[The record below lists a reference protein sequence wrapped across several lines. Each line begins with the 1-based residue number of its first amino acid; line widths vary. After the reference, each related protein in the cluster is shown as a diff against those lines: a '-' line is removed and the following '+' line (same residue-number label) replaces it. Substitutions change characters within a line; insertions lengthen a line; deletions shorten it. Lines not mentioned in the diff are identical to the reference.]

1 MRLSIPGRRNQPDAV
16 QIVSEGRGCGLAPRY
31 QRNGAEQ
38 SRAEAASSSTV
49 QAKTRWKRVL
59 AKRTNKL
66 PTDEMVREGRSRLS

>member
-38 SRAEAASSSTV
+38 SRAEQSRGSLFINGAGENKMEASVGETHK
-49 QAKTRWKRVL
+49 QTAHRRDGKR
-59 AKRTNKL
+59 RT
-66 PTDEMVREGRSRLS
+66 